1 MIGGINNLGFGPTNR
16 MGLSLLDIIRLL
28 DVYVD
33 ECVDAREDS
42 SEAVSFAEFISV
54 RGRSLGLGSYLG
66 RAGTMNVMS
75 GNHFYPMGTSSS
87 CELAMVD
94 SGHSDTI
101 RHPVALESIRELFG
115 TSQFEN
121 RLRSVEIE
129 CNSILMK
136 VEEIKQSAEARDR
149 EQIEEIEQ
157 RLNEVEVMLET
168 LKANV

>member
-42 SEAVSFAEFISV
+42 SEAVSFAEFISL
-54 RGRSLGLGSYLG
+54 RGRQLGLGSYLD
-66 RAGTMNVMS
+66 RAGTLTTRS
-75 GNHFYPMGTSSS
+75 GNHFYPMGTNAA
-87 CELAMVD
+87 CDLAMID

-101 RHPVALESIRELFG
+101 RNPVALESIRELFS